1 MAKRKKGNRQSDKAQ
16 FLVQIG
22 LFIGILFFVNI
33 LANARIG
40 GKALYA
46 YLDMTEEKRFTL
58 TPATADMLEQL
69 DDVVFIRVLLEGE
82 FPAGFKRLQSAAQ
95 DVLDDFRGVSGFVEY
110 EFENPNDGTVDEIN
124 ERRKILREQGIVPT
138 QLTVK
143 GVEGTER
150 KMIYPYAIVYYK
162 NRNIA
167 VNLLENEVPGMPQ
180 EVTLNNSVGLLEY
193 KLASAISRLQTT
205 RKPNVL
211 FTEGHGELRPIETAD
226 LQKDLLNYYEIGRVN
241 LDSVV
246 AIGEDCSVLIVAKPT
261 QPFSERDKF
270 KIDQYVMN
278 GGKVVWLL
286 DKVRVDLDSLQGRA
300 KYYPNEYDLNLDDL
314 LFRYGIRIQPNL
326 VLDMQSSSVPLVVG
340 MQGNAPQFDNFRYPY
355 HPVIAPQG
363 QHPIVK
369 NMGLINLKYP
379 STIDLDVT
387 VKTEVEKT
395 PLLQSSRN
403 TRVQF
408 IPVEMN
414 FEFLRYDLEPDKFN
428 QEPQTL
434 GLLLEGQFPSLYQ
447 NRVTEAMLGGLRELG
462 MEYKAESLPTKMVV
476 ISDGDLARNKVARD
490 GQSYSP
496 LGYNEFDKYLFAN
509 KDLLSNIMEYL
520 VDENGV
526 IQARGK
532 EVKLR
537 LLDSVRARDEK
548 SWWQLVNIGL
558 PLVFLGIFGLIYNG
572 LRRRRFGR
580 AA

>member
-16 FLVQIG
+16 FLVQMG

-40 GKALYA
+40 GKALYT

-193 KLASAISRLQTT
+193 KLANAISRLQTT

-286 DKVRVDLDSLQGRA
+286 DKVRVDLDSLQGRS

-387 VKTEVEKT
+387 VKTEVEKI

-509 KDLLSNIMEYL
+509 KDLLSNVLEYL

-548 SWWQLVNIGL
+548 SWWQLFNIGL

-572 LRRRRFGR
+572 LRRRRFAR